1 MTVVVKAIL
10 GPWGQQPVEGVPG
23 SHEASAE
30 VKIPVRC
37 RTARQSFL
45 FGFVD
50 HDGVAGIAAAIAPRL
65 ANAKAKANAKANAQA
80 PEFSRA
86 PVVLSLSGVGA
97 SPASHAD
104 AHKHKT
110 SPGAPFLFGL
120 SKAWILVPARAG
132 PHNWEGTGILSAWAA
147 LRALESFAS
156 SHPSFRPANGTASR
170 PGVDTN
176 RIVYLGHSRGG
187 HGALT
192 LSLRHPDSA
201 LAVAPIAGWMSRE
214 VA

>member
-1 MTVVVKAIL
+1 VALDLAPGQTLPLAFEAALNKRLGVREREACSVMTVVVKAIL

-120 SKAWILVPARAG
+120 SKA
-132 PHNWEGTGILSAWAA
+132 
-147 LRALESFAS
+147 
-156 SHPSFRPANGTASR
+156 
-170 PGVDTN
+170 
-176 RIVYLGHSRGG
+176 
-187 HGALT
+187 
-192 LSLRHPDSA
+192 
-201 LAVAPIAGWMSRE
+201 
-214 VA
+214 